1 MGEGGNKSIT
11 ETIHHITDFFWN
23 VLPDN
28 GPILLQGPEDT
39 IYDTFSNVHQVSLTC
54 SVTGD
59 QPLTY
64 KWLFNGN
71 EVDPSADRYTIANG
85 QLTIQNPDR
94 QVDQGEYVCQ
104 ATNDVGTIRSLP
116 ANLVFAC
123 KCCPIECTTFVPVI
137 FAPMVNAN
145 VKHNTNINPN
155 SNPNLIPYPTLNQNA
170 NHYPHSN
177 SLLLE
182 ISSQEQLSPKQ
193 MLDHRPITY
202 GKGATW

>member
-1 MGEGGNKSIT
+1 MDQSCSKVLKTPFMTPSPT
-11 ETIHHITDFFWN
+11 STRCLWPARSRET
-23 VLPDN
+23 
-28 GPILLQGPEDT
+28 
-39 IYDTFSNVHQVSLTC
+39 SLSPT
-54 SVTGD
+54 SGSST
-59 QPLTY
+59 
-64 KWLFNGN
+64 GN

-123 KCCPIECTTFVPVI
+123 KCCPSKCTTFAPVTV
-137 FAPMVNAN
+137 APMVNAN

-155 SNPNLIPYPTLNQNA
+155 SNPNLIPYPTLNQKP
-170 NHYPHSN
+170 NHYPQSN
-177 SLLLE
+177 SLLSE